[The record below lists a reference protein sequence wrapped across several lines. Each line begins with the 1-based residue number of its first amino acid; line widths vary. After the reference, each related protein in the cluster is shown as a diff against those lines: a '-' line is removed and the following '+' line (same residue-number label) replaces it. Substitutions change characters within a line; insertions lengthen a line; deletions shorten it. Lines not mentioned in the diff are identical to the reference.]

1 MKAPGLP
8 ADQQFFADLFSGLVL
23 NPQLLGRVWFASQ
36 PASLPVGSL
45 CIEGT
50 VTVIDPV
57 NHMTIVMLSN
67 KPHSPVADPQ
77 KNPNMFE
84 SGQLP
89 IATYGWVVDQ
99 VYAALKQK

>member
-45 CIEGT
+45 CI
-50 VTVIDPV
+50 DFPRLD
-57 NHMTIVMLSN
+57 IVLRG
-67 KPHSPVADPQ
+67 
-77 KNPNMFE
+77 E
-84 SGQLP
+84 
-89 IATYGWVVDQ
+89 YGNLLE
-99 VYAALKQK
+99 AKQQRMGKEKCCLFQHARLIYRSTTNR

>member
-45 CIEGT
+45 CIDFPSGYRAARRIRQPAGSKAAANGGRRNAVYSGT
-50 VTVIDPV
+50 R
-57 NHMTIVMLSN
+57 
-67 KPHSPVADPQ
+67 
-77 KNPNMFE
+77 
-84 SGQLP
+84 G
-89 IATYGWVVDQ
+89 
-99 VYAALKQK
+99 

>member
-45 CIEGT
+45 CI
-50 VTVIDPV
+50 DFPRLD
-57 NHMTIVMLSN
+57 IV
-67 KPHSPVADPQ
+67 
-77 KNPNMFE
+77 
-84 SGQLP
+84 
-89 IATYGWVVDQ
+89 
-99 VYAALKQK
+99 